1 MKLCARFEVS
11 FSFRDMFEELPE
23 SPGCASFQKN
33 YLALLGELRS

>member
-23 SPGCASFQKN
+23 SPERWSH
-33 YLALLGELRS
+33 LAVPLFRKII